1 MTAWM
6 FAEMAADVVPAAAA
20 LAAVV
25 VVAPAMRSRGNS
37 DSGKRLSCLTQ
48 SPQEDADGDDV

>member
-25 VVAPAMRSRGNS
+25 VVAPAMRSRGS